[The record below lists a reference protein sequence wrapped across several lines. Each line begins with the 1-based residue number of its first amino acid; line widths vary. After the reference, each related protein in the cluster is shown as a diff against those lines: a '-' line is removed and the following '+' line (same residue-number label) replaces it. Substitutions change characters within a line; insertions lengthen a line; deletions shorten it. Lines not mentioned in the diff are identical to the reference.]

1 MVSQQLIIELKTIVR
16 EEYSQDLEMKEVSEL
31 ANDLVNY
38 FDLLA
43 KIHYRDRADKEWGKL

>member
-43 KIHYRDRADKEWGKL
+43 KIHYRDRADREWGKL